1 MPCPYQSLIFS
12 HASPLSFLQTVMRG
26 FPYIAGGHEI
36 MRCDVVVVGALESP
50 ASRLMGGHRGG
61 YIGGLTQA
69 VVTGMLA
76 GENAASPTESVCAK

>member
-1 MPCPYQSLIFS
+1 
-12 HASPLSFLQTVMRG
+12 
-26 FPYIAGGHEI
+26 